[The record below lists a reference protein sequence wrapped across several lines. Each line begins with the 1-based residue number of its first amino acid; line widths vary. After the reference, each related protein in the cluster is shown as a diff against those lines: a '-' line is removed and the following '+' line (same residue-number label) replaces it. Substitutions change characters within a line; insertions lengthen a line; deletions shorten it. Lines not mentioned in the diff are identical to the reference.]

1 MTFETFIVGILLALV
16 YVEILEIY
24 PGGIVVPA
32 YIALHLDRP
41 ERVLATLLVALL
53 SLYSYRALARY
64 LIVFGK
70 RRFALLVLL
79 GVLGSQIMVLVLPDL
94 IPTGAD
100 VQIIGWIIPGLLAN
114 NLEKQRLVPTLASL
128 LTVSVATYFIVGTLS
143 WF

>member
-1 MTFETFIVGILLALV
+1 MSFETFIVGILLALL

-32 YIALHLDRP
+32 YVALHLDHP
-41 ERVLATLLVALL
+41 ERVLATLAVSLL
-53 SLYSYRALARY
+53 SLYTYRVLARY

-79 GVLGSQIMVLVLPDL
+79 GALWSQITVLLLPEL
-94 IPTGAD
+94 IPAGTD
-100 VQIIGWIIPGLLAN
+100 IQIIGWIIPGLLAN

-128 LTVSVATYFIVGTLS
+128 VTVSVATYFIVGILS

>member
-1 MTFETFIVGILLALV
+1 VSFETFIVGILLALL

-32 YIALHLDRP
+32 YVALHLDHP
-41 ERVLATLLVALL
+41 ERVLATVAVSLL
-53 SLYSYRALARY
+53 SLYTYRVLARY

-79 GVLGSQIMVLVLPDL
+79 GALWSQITVLLLPEL
-94 IPTGAD
+94 IPAGTD
-100 VQIIGWIIPGLLAN
+100 IQIIGWIVPGLLAN

-128 LTVSVATYFIVGTLS
+128 MTVSVATYFIVGILS

>member
-1 MTFETFIVGILLALV
+1 MTFEIFIVGILLALL

-32 YIALHLDRP
+32 YVALHLDHP
-41 ERVLATLLVALL
+41 ERILATVAVSLL
-53 SLYSYRALARY
+53 SLYTYRALARY

-79 GVLGSQIMVLVLPDL
+79 GALWSQITFLVLPNL
-94 IPTGAD
+94 LPAGAD
-100 VQIIGWIIPGLLAN
+100 IQLIGWIIPGLLAN

-128 LTVSVATYFIVGTLS
+128 VTVSVATYFVAGTLS

>member
-16 YVEILEIY
+16 YVETLKTNRA
-24 PGGIVVPA
+24 GLAFAVDMA
-32 YIALHLDRP
+32 TNLDRP

>member
-1 MTFETFIVGILLALV
+1 VSFETFIVGILLALL

-32 YIALHLDRP
+32 YVALHLDHP
-41 ERVLATLLVALL
+41 ERVLATVAVSLL
-53 SLYSYRALARY
+53 SLYTYRVLARY

-79 GVLGSQIMVLVLPDL
+79 GALWSQITVLLLPEL
-94 IPTGAD
+94 IPAGTD
-100 VQIIGWIIPGLLAN
+100 IQIIGWVIPGLLAN

-128 LTVSVATYFIVGTLS
+128 VTVSVATYFIVGILS